1 MSLSI
6 NSGSQSPSLAYAY
19 GGPTVKAAIKQQA
32 EDFYVDEILGFEP
45 SGTGEH
51 VFLHIEKR
59 CLTTL
64 AVRDAIAKL
73 AGCKLMDVGYS
84 GLKDKWAVTRQWF
97 SVYLP
102 VTIEPNWSE
111 LLIEAQS
118 SKAYL
123 RVLRIDRHDRK
134 LRRGTHKE
142 NAFKLA
148 LRDVGNVSDSRDL
161 SMDAE
166 HYFNQRLTI
175 LSEQGF
181 PNYFGQQRFSNQNL
195 VKARQLF
202 DANKRMPREQRGL
215 CLSAARSYL
224 FNLLLSE
231 RVRQDNWTHYL
242 AGDVLML
249 AGSRSQFS
257 LHEGDADWFN
267 SSATDELMKLVN
279 PIEERLSEADIHISG
294 TLCGLGESPLSAVAL
309 ELETAVLRSEQ
320 ALVDGLCRQGV
331 EQARRPLRAMPKQ
344 LKWQFKSEK
353 LQLSFVLPTGSY
365 ATVLL
370 RELVEC

>member
-1 MSLSI
+1 
-6 NSGSQSPSLAYAY
+6 
-19 GGPTVKAAIKQQA
+19 
-32 EDFYVDEILGFEP
+32 
-45 SGTGEH
+45 
-51 VFLHIEKR
+51 
-59 CLTTL
+59 
-64 AVRDAIAKL
+64 
-73 AGCKLMDVGYS
+73 MDVGYS

-111 LLIEAQS
+111 LLIDAQS
-118 SKAYL
+118 SQAYL
-123 RVLRIDRHDRK
+123 RVLKIDRHDRK

-148 LRDVGNVSDSRDL
+148 LRGACNVSDSRDL

-257 LHEGDADWFN
+257 LHEDDADWFN
-267 SSATDELMKLVN
+267 SSAADELMKLVN
-279 PIEERLSEADIHISG
+279 PIEQRLREADIHISG
-294 TLCGLGESPLSAVAL
+294 TLCGFGESPLSATAL
-309 ELETAVLRSEQ
+309 ELETAVFRSEQ

>member
-19 GGPTVKAAIKQQA
+19 GGPKVKAAIKQQA

-51 VFLHIEKR
+51 VFLYIEKR

-64 AVRDAIAKL
+64 AVRNVIAKL
-73 AGCKLMDVGYS
+73 ASCKLMDVGYS

-97 SVYLP
+97 SVYLLAK
-102 VTIEPNWSE
+102 IEPNWSE
-111 LLIEAQS
+111 LLIDAQS
-118 SKAYL
+118 SQAYL
-123 RVLRIDRHDRK
+123 RVLKIDRHDRK

-148 LRDVGNVSDSRDL
+148 LRDVSNLSDSRDL

-166 HYFNQRLTI
+166 YYFNQRLTI

-195 VKARQLF
+195 AKARQLF
-202 DANKRMPREQRGL
+202 DANKRMSREQRGL

-231 RVRQDNWTHYL
+231 RVKQDNWTHYL
-242 AGDVLML
+242 TGDVLML

-257 LHEGDADWFN
+257 LHEDDADWVN
-267 SSATDELMKLVN
+267 SSAADELMKQVSL
-279 PIEERLSEADIHISG
+279 IEQRLSDADIHVSG
-294 TLCGLGESPLSAVAL
+294 TLCGLGESPLSATAL
-309 ELETAVLRSEQ
+309 ELETAVFRSEQ
-320 ALVDGLCRQGV
+320 VLVDGLCRQGV

>member
-1 MSLSI
+1 MSTSI
-6 NSGSQSPSLAYAY
+6 NGGPQRPSLAYAY
-19 GGPTVKAAIKQQA
+19 AGPALNAVIKQQA

-45 SGTGEH
+45 SGVGEH

-97 SVYLP
+97 SVYLSAK
-102 VTIEPNWSE
+102 TEPNWLKLMIDSP
-111 LLIEAQS
+111 S
-118 SKAYL
+118 SQAYL
-123 RVLRIDRHDRK
+123 RVLKVARHDRK

-142 NAFKLA
+142 NAFTLV
-148 LRDVGNVSDSRDL
+148 LRDVSDVDCL
-161 SMDAE
+161 SMNAE
-166 HYFNQRLTI
+166 DYFNQRLTT
-175 LSEQGF
+175 LREQGF
-181 PNYFGQQRFSNQNL
+181 PNYFGQQRFSSQNL
-195 VKARQLF
+195 AKARQLF
-202 DANKRMPREQRGL
+202 DIDKRMPREQRSL
-215 CLSAARSYL
+215 CLSAARAYL

-231 RVRQDNWTHYL
+231 RVKQDNWSHYL

-257 LHEGDADWFN
+257 LHEDTADWVN
-267 SSATDELMKLVN
+267 SSAADELMRQVN
-279 PIEERLSEADIHISG
+279 SIEQRLSEADIHISG
-294 TLCGLGESPLSAVAL
+294 PLCGRGESPLSAAAL
-309 ELETAVLRSEQ
+309 ALETAVFRSEQ

-353 LQLSFVLPTGSY
+353 LQLCFVLPTGSY

>member
-1 MSLSI
+1 MSTSI
-6 NSGSQSPSLAYAY
+6 NGGPQRPSLAYAY
-19 GGPTVKAAIKQQA
+19 AGPALNAVIKQQA

-111 LLIEAQS
+111 LLIDAQS
-118 SKAYL
+118 SQAYL
-123 RVLRIDRHDRK
+123 RVLKINRHDRK

-148 LRDVGNVSDSRDL
+148 LRDVGNVSDSRDF

-257 LHEGDADWFN
+257 LHEDDADWFN
-267 SSATDELMKLVN
+267 SSAADELMKLVN
-279 PIEERLSEADIHISG
+279 PIEQRLREADIHISG
-294 TLCGLGESPLSAVAL
+294 TLCGFGESPLSATAL
-309 ELETAVLRSEQ
+309 ELETAVFRSEQ

>member
-6 NSGSQSPSLAYAY
+6 NSGSQRPSLAYAY
-19 GGPTVKAAIKQQA
+19 GGPAIKAAIKQQA

-64 AVRDAIAKL
+64 AVRDSIAKL

-97 SVYLP
+97 SVYLSAK
-102 VTIEPNWSE
+102 IEPNWSE
-111 LLIEAQS
+111 LLIDAQS
-118 SKAYL
+118 SQAYL
-123 RVLRIDRHDRK
+123 RVLKIDRHDRK

-148 LRDVGNVSDSRDL
+148 LSDVSNLSDSRDL
-161 SMDAE
+161 SMDAGY
-166 HYFNQRLTI
+166 YFNQRLTI

-195 VKARQLF
+195 AKARQLF
-202 DANKRMPREQRGL
+202 NANKRMSREQRGL

-231 RVRQDNWTHYL
+231 RVKQDNWTHYL

-249 AGSRSQFS
+249 SGSRSQFS
-257 LHEGDADWFN
+257 LHEDDADWVK
-267 SSATDELMKLVN
+267 SSVADELKKEVSL
-279 PIEERLSEADIHISG
+279 IEQRLSDADIHVSG
-294 TLCGLGESPLSAVAL
+294 TLCGLGESPLSATAL
-309 ELETAVLRSEQ
+309 ELETAVFRSEQ
-320 ALVDGLCRQGV
+320 VLVDGLCRQGV